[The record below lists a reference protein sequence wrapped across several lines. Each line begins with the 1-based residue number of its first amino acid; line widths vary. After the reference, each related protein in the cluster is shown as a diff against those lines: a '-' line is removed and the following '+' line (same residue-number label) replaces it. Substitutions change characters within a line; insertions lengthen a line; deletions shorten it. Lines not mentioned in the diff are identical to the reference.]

1 MLGFLMS
8 SLKKTHPF
16 LLHRLLNIPNALKAV
31 LFTQTEFI
39 KNYTGKNTIS
49 KLISNAESLIQL

>member
-1 MLGFLMS
+1 MFQKAETEVESVFGFLMS

-31 LFTQTEFI
+31 LH
-39 KNYTGKNTIS
+39 
-49 KLISNAESLIQL
+49 A